1 MTEARNQSLPQ
12 RWEKM
17 EFHSI
22 LQIGDAS
29 EMSASV
35 REPECFTDL
44 NLDQIVSAIL
54 KDYAEYG
61 LLGHFRQMPE
71 SLETVLYR
79 QEVMRELETPFV
91 RDSITAFSQDMRKVR
106 EYAGY
111 GRTLHNP
118 DQRRKWLL
126 DAGMRYCEAVSG
138 LDAALTSGEL
148 AVKGLTAKEPSTEES
163 ASQDPSSSGLLPSD
177 LSSRGMLLFAAW
189 LHSYRNSTDFME
201 YHMQTEALQKEAE
214 RIRYRLEMGRDRI
227 VVGADDADTDY
238 SEEINTTFAPLM
250 EVPFN
255 ERIHFFAD
263 LEMSMLE
270 NRILALVKEKHQDT
284 FLKLEQWCEKYKDY
298 PDPVL
303 LRFDREIQ
311 YYLSCHSFLAPLR
324 KHGYSFSYPELSS
337 ERRLEIVEGYD
348 LALAVKCMESGA
360 EVIPNDCLLS
370 GDERLMVLTGPNQGG
385 KTTYARALGQV
396 LFLASL
402 GCPVPARKA
411 RVFLCDSIFTHF
423 SVEEDIG
430 AQSGRLQE
438 ELLRVRAIL
447 DKATEQSLVILNEL
461 FSTTTTR
468 DAHAMGKRIL
478 DHFAALDCFCL
489 YVTHI
494 HELAVSSP
502 KAVSLVAAV
511 REGNTDVRTYRIMR
525 RPADGQAYAHAIA
538 AKYHLDYRG
547 VKERVG
553 T

>member
-1 MTEARNQSLPQ
+1 
-12 RWEKM
+12 M

-29 EMSASV
+29 EMSAIV
-35 REPECFTDL
+35 REPECFPDL
-44 NLDQIVSAIL
+44 NLDQIVSAIV
-54 KDYAEYG
+54 KDYAEYD
-61 LLGHFRQMPE
+61 LLGFFRQMPM

-148 AVKGLTAKEPSTEES
+148 SSKGL
-163 ASQDPSSSGLLPSD
+163 
-177 LSSRGMLLFAAW
+177 RLFAVW

-201 YHMQTEALQKEAE
+201 YHAQTEALQKEAE

-238 SEEINTTFAPLM
+238 CEEINATFAPLM

-284 FLKLEQWCEKYKDY
+284 FLKLEQWCEKYKDN

-303 LRFDREIQ
+303 LQFDREIQ

-324 KHGYSFSYPELSS
+324 KHGYSFSYPDLST

-360 EVIPNDCLLS
+360 EVIPNDCQLS